1 MYFKFKIQPYQTAA
15 SDAVT
20 TVFEDSI
27 IRMHTHTYAILGA

>member
-20 TVFEDSI
+20 AVFEGQPNQN
-27 IRMHTHTYAILGA
+27 A